1 MATTTSEEL
10 EALVQSELAA
20 GGYASREALLLA
32 ALRALREE
40 REHLR
45 EFREQLAQRMDR
57 LDRGACITLK
67 GDAAL
72 HEFMTGLERQ
82 FCVEHG
88 LDPDAE

>member
-1 MATTTSEEL
+1 MATSTSEEL

-45 EFREQLAQRMDR
+45 EFREQLARRIEEVDR
-57 LDRGACITLK
+57 GEGIVLKDEAEMREYMNGLDR
-67 GDAAL
+67 
-72 HEFMTGLERQ
+72 EFAIKY
-82 FCVEHG
+82 G
-88 LDPDAE
+88 LDLDAP